1 MNTSPSTTYRLTIR
15 MSQGSLSFSTVR
27 KDAEGARVVFEP
39 FAMNTGISMAA
50 NLREALKTAQLP
62 ARGYDRAT
70 VLADERTLLVPAA
83 LYDAASAET
92 LYYHAFPRTEECRVV
107 MASKLPELDA
117 VAVFSVNRD
126 ARTVLAD
133 HFGDLRF
140 TCVAAPVW
148 RHLHQRSQ
156 AGTRAKLYAHFH
168 DRRLEVFTFAGGR
181 FRFCNSYDGSHTKDA
196 AYYILSAW
204 QQAGLE
210 AKTDEL
216 HIAGEPSDK
225 DALLAELRRFL
236 ANVYAIN
243 PAGEF
248 NRAPITR
255 IPGMTY
261 DLMTYYLK

>member
-1 MNTSPSTTYRLTIR
+1 MNTSPTTTHRLTIR
-15 MSQGSLSFSTVR
+15 LSQGSLSFSTVR

-39 FAMNTGISMAA
+39 FDVNSSISMAA

-62 ARGYDRAT
+62 ARGYGRAT
-70 VLADERTLLVPAA
+70 VIADERTLLVPAD
-83 LYDAASAET
+83 LYDPTAAET

-107 MASKLPELDA
+107 MASTLPDLGA

-133 HFGDLRF
+133 HFANLRF

-148 RHLHQRSQ
+148 RHLHQRS
-156 AGTRAKLYAHFH
+156 GTGIHAKLYAHFH
-168 DRRLEVFTFAGGR
+168 DRRLEVFAFGQGR
-181 FRFCNSYDGSHTKDA
+181 FKFCNSYDGEHTKDA
-196 AYYILSAW
+196 VFYILSAW
-204 QQAGLE
+204 KQLGFNAE
-210 AKTDEL
+210 TDEM
-216 HIAGEPSDK
+216 HIAGEPADK
-225 DALLAELRRFL
+225 ETLLTELRRFL
-236 ANVYAIN
+236 HKVYAIN

-255 IPGMTY
+255 IPGITY